1 MSPTFFA
8 TATEFRAWLEA
19 HHEIAAELWVGFYKT
34 GTGKP
39 SITWPQAV
47 DEALCVGWIDGLRK
61 SLGELSYMIRFTPRK
76 SQSTW
81 SAVNIGRVE
90 ALADEGRMRPAGLRA
105 FQARTESK
113 SKIYS
118 YEQKDD
124 AKLDEEAEAQFRS
137 QREAWAYF
145 HSQAPSYKKTAIWWV
160 VSAKRDETR
169 RKRLATLIEDSANQR
184 RLAHLNWR
192 KKAA

>member
-1 MSPTFFA
+1 MSPTFFE

-19 HHEIAAELWVGFYKT
+19 HHETAAELWVGFYKT
-34 GTGKP
+34 GSGKP

-61 SLGELSYMIRFTPRK
+61 SLGDLSYMIRFTPRK
-76 SQSTW
+76 PQSTW

-90 ALADEGRMRPAGLRA
+90 ALTHEGRMRPAGLKAFKARA
-105 FQARTESK
+105 ESK

-118 YEQKDD
+118 YEQKEE

-137 QREAWAYF
+137 QPEAWAYF
-145 HSQAPSYKKTAIWWV
+145 HSQAPSYKRTAIWWI